1 MFRPIP
7 TNVHGILDYLT
18 APTLFVLP
26 RMMKWNE
33 GLTNTMTGASL
44 GMLGYSMMTRYELG
58 LFKVL
63 PMKTHL
69 ILDAVAG
76 ATLVV
81 TPFVVQKPLQR
92 TLLNVGVTVGVGLF
106 EIAASLM
113 TQTEPSEVSAT
124 EAGPVNRLREMVTS
138 GT

>member
-7 TNVHGILDYLT
+7 TSVHGVLDYIT

-26 RMMKWNE
+26 RVMKWNQ
-33 GLTNTMTGASL
+33 GVTNTMTGASL

-69 ILDAVAG
+69 TLDAVAG
-76 ATLVV
+76 AAMVV
-81 TPFVVQKPLQR
+81 APFVVQKPLQR
-92 TLLNVGVTVGVGLF
+92 TMLNVGVMVGMGLF

-113 TQTEPSEVSAT
+113 TQTEPSEESIT
-124 EAGPVNRLREMVTS
+124 ETGAVNRLREMVTS
-138 GT
+138 AS

>member
-7 TNVHGILDYLT
+7 TNVHGVIDYLT

-44 GMLGYSMMTRYELG
+44 GMLTYSMMTRYELG
-58 LFKVL
+58 LFKLL

-69 ILDAVAG
+69 ALDAVAG
-76 ATLVV
+76 ASLAVA
-81 TPFVVQKPLQR
+81 PFFVQKPLQR
-92 TLLNVGVTVGVGLF
+92 TLLNVGVTAGMGLF
-106 EIAASLM
+106 EIAMALL
-113 TQTEPSEVSAT
+113 TQTEPSEVSVT
-124 EAGPVNRLREMVTS
+124 ELEPVNRVREMVKS
-138 GT
+138 AS